1 MATTTPSVEPTEP
14 PPWARPTSYG
24 LLGLLAAVMAMAM
37 PVLFILILLVLI
49 LVSMWVHSP
58 RDGTTIITFALVPL
72 MLVPA
77 TFVIEA
83 LGAAG
88 TPPTII
94 GLGAMWWWFQS
105 KIVPNS
111 GLARSDQ
118 PIRWAL
124 LALWLGLT
132 AGYVAAYTR
141 PLSGFEQRSTDR
153 HILLYLAMTGL
164 CLLAADSITT
174 RHRLDALLRRIV
186 GLTTVLSVIGIVQFL
201 FSIDIATSLQLPG
214 FVPLDETFSGFGI
227 ERNQFTR
234 VAATT
239 SHPIEFSAVVA
250 CTIPLA
256 LHYAFYDTHRGTLVR
271 WAPLVILGFALPM
284 SVSRTGFLA
293 LAVVAAFML
302 PAWARQKQ
310 ILVGGAAIA
319 GSLAIT
325 VIVPGLLG
333 LIRDSF
339 FLGNTDNSISGRT
352 QDYVLVSR
360 LIDER
365 PVFGRGFGTFI
376 PIEYNFLDNQ
386 WLLFILEIGI
396 FGVLLFIAF
405 VITGLCLARG
415 ARRRAVDPSTRHLG
429 QALAASIACNVA
441 TFITYD
447 AMSFR
452 IAATLLFISI
462 GASAALWRLVREEQ
476 GELAAPRRRRFARL

>member
-1 MATTTPSVEPTEP
+1 MATTLSVEATESP
-14 PPWARPTSYG
+14 AWARPAGYG
-24 LLGLLAAVMAMAM
+24 LLGLLALVMAMTM
-37 PVLFILILLVLI
+37 PVLFVLILLVLI

-58 RDGTTIITFALVPL
+58 RDGTTIITFALLPL

-77 TFVIEA
+77 NFVIEA

-94 GLGAMWWWFQS
+94 GLGAMWWWLQS

-124 LALWLGLT
+124 LALWLGLMT
-132 AGYVAAYTR
+132 GYATAYTR

-174 RHRLDALLRRIV
+174 RHRLDTLLRRIV
-186 GLTTVLSVIGIVQFL
+186 GLTTVLSMVGIFQFL
-201 FSIDIATSLQLPG
+201 FSFDISTALQPPG

-234 VAATT
+234 VAATAG
-239 SHPIEFSAVVA
+239 HPIEFSAVVA
-250 CTIPLA
+250 FTIPLA
-256 LHYAFYDTHRGTLVR
+256 LHFAFYDTHRSTLAR
-271 WAPLVILGFALPM
+271 WGPLVILGFALPM

-293 LAVVAAFML
+293 LAVVAAVML
-302 PAWARQKQ
+302 PTWDRQKQ
-310 ILVGGAAIA
+310 VRVGGAAIA

-339 FLGNTDNSISGRT
+339 FLGSTDNSITGRT
-352 QDYVLVSR
+352 NDYALVSR

-365 PVFGRGFGTFI
+365 PLFGRGFGTFI
-376 PIEYNFLDNQ
+376 PVDYFVLDNQ

-396 FGVLLFIAF
+396 FGTLLFIAF
-405 VITGLCLARG
+405 VITGICLARG

-429 QALAASIACNVA
+429 QALTASIACNVA

-447 AMSFR
+447 VMSFR

-462 GASAALWRLVREEQ
+462 GASAALWRLVREER